1 MLFLAFAIF
10 FTFCEVGCCGAVI
23 NGFQESLGSP
33 TGGASFWM
41 HCHMWTWMGM
51 GMGTRTQLGNVND
64 AECWLSGCSFSS
76 DSNFHLSLSSKIQR
90 HTVAVI
96 VDVHRRPKVPAA
108 TICIFG
114 PEPRLHLSQSSRN
127 EAPLRPHLP
136 ATYTIQHPHLIFIA
150 NFHFEHLHDSHWW
163 WEYNPSTVNNWWGFF
178 SSFFFWFI
186 LGFFYKL
193 NLLP

>member
-1 MLFLAFAIF
+1 MNNWVDKDAFFSICNF
-10 FTFCEVGCCGAVI
+10 YTFCGVACCGAVI

-33 TGGASFWM
+33 TSGASFWM

-51 GMGTRTQLGNVND
+51 GMWTRTQLGNVND

-136 ATYTIQHPHLIFIA
+136 LSSIPISSSSQTSISSTCTTAIDDESITHPLLTIGG
-150 NFHFEHLHDSHWW
+150 
-163 WEYNPSTVNNWWGFF
+163 GFSLRF
-178 SSFFFWFI
+178 SFD
-186 LGFFYKL
+186 LY
-193 NLLP
+193 